1 MLKFVK
7 HFFCKMKVYL
17 LHFTGGFFMS
27 KKQLFNKKESFSIRK
42 YSFGAASIL
51 VGSLLF
57 LGGGHASAAETTE
70 AATHDTTSI
79 EQTQSKQEP
88 TSTQE
93 ATNTQESTPTQET
106 STTQEPTST
115 ENTSNTQKTTS
126 TQEVKS
132 TEETP
137 SSQETKSTQEIAS
150 TQEGQSN
157 TTQTQ
162 EQPTKETATQTTETP
177 STETVNTKEEPSTEQ
192 TSSTQ
197 DTTAPKI
204 HTKEAAT
211 TETSKTPT
219 TQESTKTPQSET
231 SKAETS
237 QQQTSSTD
245 AKKHSTQP
253 STPSESTDT
262 KKETTQPATKEA
274 TTQEQ
279 PSIQESQSTS
289 HKSVIQDAKEDNVT
303 PTQDNVST
311 HSNQMSVQ
319 PSPKTETTSS
329 VAPTSES
336 KVTLQDVPKTE
347 FKNLT
352 SNEKRVLYQALQQD
366 ANTQN
371 QQPKAILSTTPE
383 WTSAQRTKNASR
395 TGQDQL
401 NVTHTG
407 RYTSG
412 ADFGKGGTEIVKYN
426 PTNGDAYSINGD
438 KKALDII
445 DAAHP
450 NKDGTINLKKRIYL
464 QDNGI
469 EAGDVTSVTV
479 HPGGDYFAVSAPA
492 VDKTQPGTVAFY
504 DKDGNYLNHVKVGSL
519 PDMVTFSKDGKYLLV
534 ANEGE
539 PNDDYTVNPEGS
551 VSVIDVTGG
560 PSHLSSKNIRTASF
574 TKEHQKGLRA
584 LGPNAENVYLNIEP
598 EYIAVD
604 NQSKYAYVTL
614 QEVSA
619 IAKIDIANASIV
631 DVKAL
636 PYKDHSLAQN
646 SMDTSDKDGKTELRR
661 VPVLGL
667 LQPDG
672 IETYE
677 YNGETYLVIA
687 NEGDSQDYKG
697 YSEETRVKKIKDDIQ
712 LDAKYYQGYTQEELD
727 NMVKNGLFDDDQL
740 GRLKVTTDQPFKDKN
755 GKYHALVSYG
765 GRSFSIL
772 RASDL
777 EMIYDSGNDIEKRIL
792 ELLPERFNADYKDYN
807 DIEVDGRSDDKGPEV
822 ENVVV
827 GKVSSHSYAFV
838 GLERVGG
845 IMIYD
850 VTNPNEPYFV
860 KYLYDPDNKD
870 ISPEGVTFESAE
882 ESPNGKPLLIASFE
896 VSGTTST
903 WELDDLLGEKENQA
917 SDDDA
922 SKGEDQTLGEDT
934 TSDDTSKGEGQTPG
948 ENTAENDMSKGE
960 NQTSS
965 DNMLSTA
972 TSKTDEN
979 HATGDISSKD
989 NHDTKDMTHTV
1000 KDESHQSETTT
1011 KDNEP
1016 SYKTTHHKD
1025 NMNQGVHSNRPH
1037 VVDNIQSI
1045 HSHDM
1050 KHEPTKNVD
1059 KHEMKG
1065 EYIPHHMNNDQ
1076 HEMNYE
1082 HKETMAMPGHTVG
1095 TMNVST
1101 PATNSMNHVEHKD
1114 DKHLQQLPQ
1123 TGQQGTTTT
1132 LWSVLIGGL
1141 GLAFLRKRKTTKS
1154 EK

>member
-1 MLKFVK
+1 
-7 HFFCKMKVYL
+7 MKVSIF
-17 LHFTGGFFMS
+17 HFTGGFFMS

-70 AATHDTTSI
+70 ATTHETTSI
-79 EQTQSKQEP
+79 EHIQSKQES

-93 ATNTQESTPTQET
+93 GSNTKEI
-106 STTQEPTST
+106 STTQEPST
-115 ENTSNTQKTTS
+115 TETTSNTQETPS

-137 SSQETKSTQEIAS
+137 SSQETTSIEEAPSSKES
-150 TQEGQSN
+150 QSN
-157 TTQTQ
+157 TTTI
-162 EQPTKETATQTTETP
+162 
-177 STETVNTKEEPSTEQ
+177 KEEPSTERA
-192 TSSTQ
+192 SSTK
-197 DTTAPKI
+197 DI
-204 HTKEAAT
+204 HTKEIAT
-211 TETSKTPT
+211 TETSKALA
-219 TQESTKTPQSET
+219 TQQSIKTQL
-231 SKAETS
+231 ETS
-237 QQQTSSTD
+237 QQQAS
-245 AKKHSTQP
+245 
-253 STPSESTDT
+253 STDT
-262 KKETTQPATKEA
+262 KAQSSTPSKSTSTKKETIQSSTKEIS
-274 TTQEQ
+274 TQEQ
-279 PSIQESQSTS
+279 LSTQESKPTS
-289 HKSVIQDAKEDNVT
+289 HKSVVQSAKEDNVM
-303 PTQDNVST
+303 PAQDNIST
-311 HSNQMSVQ
+311 YSNQISAQ
-319 PSPKTETTSS
+319 PAPKADTTST

-336 KVTLQDVPKTE
+336 KVTIQDIPKTE

-352 SNEKRVLYQALQQD
+352 SNEKEVLYQALQQD

-371 QQPKAILSTTPE
+371 QQPKAILSTTPM
-383 WTSAQRTKNASR
+383 WTSAQRAKNASR

-412 ADFGKGGTEIVKYN
+412 ADFDKGGTEIVKYN
-426 PTNGDAYSINGD
+426 PTNGVAYSINGD
-438 KKALDII
+438 KEALDIV
-445 DAAHP
+445 DVAHP
-450 NKDGTINLKKRIYL
+450 SVDGTINLKKRIYL
-464 QDNGI
+464 QDNDI
-469 EAGDVTSVTV
+469 EAGDVTSVAV

-504 DKDGNYLNHVKVGSL
+504 DKDGNYLNHVTVGSL

-551 VSVIDVTGG
+551 VSVIDMTSG
-560 PSHLSSKNIRTASF
+560 PSHLSAQDIRVASF
-574 TKEHQKGLRA
+574 TKEHQKSLRA
-584 LGPNAENVYLNIEP
+584 LGPNAEDAYLNIEP

-636 PYKDHSLAQN
+636 PYKDHSFVQN
-646 SMDTSDKDGKTELRR
+646 SMDTSDKDGKSELRR

-672 IETYE
+672 VETYE

-712 LDAKYYQGYTQEELD
+712 LDATYYQGYTQEALD
-727 NMVKNGLFDDDQL
+727 DMVKNGLFNDEQL
-740 GRLKVTTDQPFKDKN
+740 GRLKVTTDQPFKN
-755 GKYHALVSYG
+755 EYGIYHALVSYG

-772 RASDL
+772 RGSDL
-777 EMIYDSGNDIEKRIL
+777 EMIYDSGNDIEQRIL
-792 ELLPERFNADYKDYN
+792 ELLPERFNADYQDYN

-827 GKVSSHSYAFV
+827 GQVGSHSYAFV

-850 VTNPNEPYFV
+850 ITDPYEPYFV

-870 ISPEGVTFESAE
+870 ISPEGITFESAE

-903 WELDDLLGEKENQA
+903 WELDDLLSENEGE
-917 SDDDA
+917 
-922 SKGEDQTLGEDT
+922 TP
-934 TSDDTSKGEGQTPG
+934 SDDTTDNDTSK
-948 ENTAENDMSKGE
+948 ENDDTSNIDDNHTSDVDS
-960 NQTSS
+960 NQT
-965 DNMLSTA
+965 
-972 TSKTDEN
+972 
-979 HATGDISSKD
+979 TGDTSSKD
-989 NHDTKDMTHTV
+989 NSKTEDMASPV
-1000 KDESHQSETTT
+1000 KNETNQSDIIT
-1011 KDNEP
+1011 KDN
-1016 SYKTTHHKD
+1016 THSQKLIHHSD
-1025 NMNQGVHSNRPH
+1025 DMNQGIHSSRPH
-1037 VVDNIQSI
+1037 VEDNTQPMR
-1045 HSHDM
+1045 HHDM
-1050 KHEPTKNVD
+1050 KYESTQSGD
-1059 KHEMKG
+1059 THEMKS
-1065 EYIPHHMNNDQ
+1065 EYVNRHMNNAKHMHHHQ
-1076 HEMNYE
+1076 HELHLEN
-1082 HKETMAMPGHTVG
+1082 TQPMAMTGHTIDAR
-1095 TMNVST
+1095 NNST
-1101 PATNSMNHVEHKD
+1101 SAMHSMKHVAYKD
-1114 DKHLQQLPQ
+1114 NKHVQHLPQ
-1123 TGQQGTTTT
+1123 TGQHDTTMT
-1132 LWSVLIGGL
+1132 LWSVLVGGL
-1141 GLAFLRKRKTTKS
+1141 GLAFLRKRKTSKI

>member
-1 MLKFVK
+1 
-7 HFFCKMKVYL
+7 
-17 LHFTGGFFMS
+17 MS

-42 YSFGAASIL
+42 YSFGATSIL

-57 LGGGHASAAETTE
+57 LGGGHASASETTE
-70 AATHDTTSI
+70 ATTRETTSI
-79 EQTQSKQEP
+79 EHIQSKQES

-93 ATNTQESTPTQET
+93 RSNTKEI
-106 STTQEPTST
+106 STTQEPST
-115 ENTSNTQKTTS
+115 TETTSNTQETPL

-137 SSQETKSTQEIAS
+137 SSQETAS
-150 TQEGQSN
+150 TEETPSSQESQSN
-157 TTQTQ
+157 TM
-162 EQPTKETATQTTETP
+162 TTR
-177 STETVNTKEEPSTEQ
+177 EEPSTEQ
-192 TSSTQ
+192 ASSTK
-197 DTTAPKI
+197 DI
-204 HTKEAAT
+204 HTKETFT
-211 TETSKTPT
+211 TETSKAPA
-219 TQESTKTPQSET
+219 TQQSIKTQP
-231 SKAETS
+231 ETS
-237 QQQTSSTD
+237 QQQSSSTD
-245 AKKHSTQP
+245 IKAQS
-253 STPSESTDT
+253 STPSKSTST
-262 KKETTQPATKEA
+262 KKETIPSSNKE
-274 TTQEQ
+274 TSTQEQ
-279 PSIQESQSTS
+279 LSTQESKPTS
-289 HKSVIQDAKEDNVT
+289 HKSVVQDAKEDNVMSA
-303 PTQDNVST
+303 QDNIST
-311 HSNQMSVQ
+311 NSNQISAQ
-319 PSPKTETTSS
+319 TTPKVDTTST

-336 KVTLQDVPKTE
+336 KVTIQDIPKME

-352 SNEKRVLYQALQQD
+352 SNEKEMLYQALQQD

-371 QQPKAILSTTPE
+371 QQPKAILSTTPM

-412 ADFGKGGTEIVKYN
+412 SDFGNGGTEIVKYN
-426 PTNGDAYSINGD
+426 PTTGDAYSINGD
-438 KKALDII
+438 KEALDII

-450 NKDGTINLKKRIYL
+450 NADGTINLKKRIYL

-469 EAGDVTSVTV
+469 EAGDVTSVAV
-479 HPGGDYFAVSAPA
+479 HPSGDYFAVSAPA
-492 VDKTQPGTVAFY
+492 IDKTQPGTVAFY
-504 DKDGNYLNHVKVGSL
+504 DKDGNYLNHVTVGSL
-519 PDMVTFSKDGKYLLV
+519 PDMVTFSKDGKYVLV

-551 VSVIDVTGG
+551 VSVIDVTSG
-560 PSHLSSKNIRTASF
+560 PSHLNAQDIRTALF
-574 TKEHQKGLRA
+574 TKEHQNGLRTI
-584 LGPNAENVYLNIEP
+584 GSNAEDAYLNIEP

-619 IAKIDIANASIV
+619 IAKIDIENASIV

-636 PYKDHSLAQN
+636 PYKDHSLVQN
-646 SMDTSDKDGKTELRR
+646 SMDTSDKDDKTELRR

-712 LDAKYYQGYTQEELD
+712 LDATYYQGYTQEELD
-727 NMVKNGLFDDDQL
+727 EMVKNGLFDDDQL
-740 GRLKVTTDQPFKDKN
+740 GRLKVTTDQPFKDEN

-777 EMIYDSGNDIEKRIL
+777 EMIYDSGNDIEQRIL

-827 GKVSSHSYAFV
+827 GQVGSHSYAFV

-850 VTNPNEPYFV
+850 ITNPYEPYFV

-870 ISPEGVTFESAE
+870 ISPEGITFESAE

-903 WELDDLLGEKENQA
+903 WELDDLFSENEYETP
-917 SDDDA
+917 SDDTPDDNTPNDNT
-922 SKGEDQTLGEDT
+922 SKED
-934 TSDDTSKGEGQTPG
+934 DDTSKVDDNHISDIDG
-948 ENTAENDMSKGE
+948 
-960 NQTSS
+960 NQI
-965 DNMLSTA
+965 
-972 TSKTDEN
+972 TDD
-979 HATGDISSKD
+979 TSSKD
-989 NHDTKDMTHTV
+989 IGKTEDMASPVKNETNQSDTI
-1000 KDESHQSETTT
+1000 T
-1011 KDNEP
+1011 KDNAH
-1016 SYKTTHHKD
+1016 SQKLTHHSD
-1025 NMNQGVHSNRPH
+1025 DMNQNIHSNHPH
-1037 VVDNIQSI
+1037 IEDNTQSV
-1045 HSHDM
+1045 HHHDM
-1050 KHEPTKNVD
+1050 KHESTQSGNT
-1059 KHEMKG
+1059 HEMKG
-1065 EYIPHHMNNDQ
+1065 EYVNRHMNNAKHTHHHQ
-1076 HEMNYE
+1076 HELHHELTQPM
-1082 HKETMAMPGHTVG
+1082 TIPGHTIDVI
-1095 TMNVST
+1095 NNST
-1101 PATNSMNHVEHKD
+1101 SAMHSMKHVAHKD
-1114 DKHLQQLPQ
+1114 NKHVQHLPQ
-1123 TGQQGTTTT
+1123 TGQHDTTMT
-1132 LWSVLIGGL
+1132 LWSVLVGGL
-1141 GLAFLRKRKTTKS
+1141 GLAFLRKRKTSKI

>member
-1 MLKFVK
+1 
-7 HFFCKMKVYL
+7 MKVYL
-17 LHFTGGFFMS
+17 FHFTGGFFMS

-70 AATHDTTSI
+70 ATTHETTSI
-79 EQTQSKQEP
+79 EHIQSKQES

-93 ATNTQESTPTQET
+93 GSNTKEI
-106 STTQEPTST
+106 STTQEPST
-115 ENTSNTQKTTS
+115 TETTSNTQETPS

-137 SSQETKSTQEIAS
+137 SSQETTSIEEAPSSKES
-150 TQEGQSN
+150 QSN
-157 TTQTQ
+157 TTTI
-162 EQPTKETATQTTETP
+162 
-177 STETVNTKEEPSTEQ
+177 KEEPSTERA
-192 TSSTQ
+192 SSTK
-197 DTTAPKI
+197 DI
-204 HTKEAAT
+204 HTKEIAT
-211 TETSKTPT
+211 TETSKALA
-219 TQESTKTPQSET
+219 TQQSIKTQP
-231 SKAETS
+231 ETS
-237 QQQTSSTD
+237 QQQAS
-245 AKKHSTQP
+245 
-253 STPSESTDT
+253 STDT
-262 KKETTQPATKEA
+262 KAQSSTPSKSTSTKKETIQSSTKEIS
-274 TTQEQ
+274 TQEQ
-279 PSIQESQSTS
+279 LSTQESKPTS
-289 HKSVIQDAKEDNVT
+289 HKSVVQSAKEDNVM
-303 PTQDNVST
+303 PAQDNIST
-311 HSNQMSVQ
+311 YSNQISAQ
-319 PSPKTETTSS
+319 PAPKADTTST

-336 KVTLQDVPKTE
+336 KVTIQDIPKTE

-352 SNEKRVLYQALQQD
+352 SNEKEVLYQALQQD

-371 QQPKAILSTTPE
+371 QQPKAILSTTPM
-383 WTSAQRTKNASR
+383 WTSAQRAKNASR

-412 ADFGKGGTEIVKYN
+412 ADFDKGGTEIVKYN
-426 PTNGDAYSINGD
+426 PTNGVAYSINGD
-438 KKALDII
+438 KEALDIV
-445 DAAHP
+445 DVAHP
-450 NKDGTINLKKRIYL
+450 SVDGTINLKKRIYL
-464 QDNGI
+464 QDNDI
-469 EAGDVTSVTV
+469 EAGDVTSVAV

-504 DKDGNYLNHVKVGSL
+504 DKDGNYLNHVTVGSL

-551 VSVIDVTGG
+551 VSVIDVTSG
-560 PSHLSSKNIRTASF
+560 PSHLSAQDIRTASF

-584 LGPNAENVYLNIEP
+584 LGPNAKDAYLNIEP

-636 PYKDHSLAQN
+636 PYKDHSLVQN
-646 SMDTSDKDGKTELRR
+646 SMDTSDKDGKSELRR

-697 YSEETRVKKIKDDIQ
+697 YAEETRVKKIKNDIQ
-712 LDAKYYQGYTQEELD
+712 LDATYYQGYTQEVLD
-727 NMVKNGLFDDDQL
+727 DMVKNGLFNDDQL
-740 GRLKVTTDQPFKDKN
+740 GRLKVTTDQPFKDEN
-755 GKYHALVSYG
+755 GTYHALVSYG

-777 EMIYDSGNDIEKRIL
+777 EMIYDSGNDIEQRIL
-792 ELLPERFNADYKDYN
+792 ELLPERFNVDYKDYN

-827 GKVSSHSYAFV
+827 GQVGSHSYAFV

-850 VTNPNEPYFV
+850 ITNPYEPYFV

-870 ISPEGVTFESAE
+870 ISPEGITFESAE
-882 ESPNGKPLLIASFE
+882 KSPNGKPLLITSFE

-903 WELDDLLGEKENQA
+903 WELDDLLSENEDETP
-917 SDDDA
+917 SDDMLD
-922 SKGEDQTLGEDT
+922 
-934 TSDDTSKGEGQTPG
+934 DDTSK
-948 ENTAENDMSKGE
+948 ENVD
-960 NQTSS
+960 
-965 DNMLSTA
+965 
-972 TSKTDEN
+972 TSKIDDN
-979 HATGDISSKD
+979 HASDVDGNQITGDTSSKD
-989 NHDTKDMTHTV
+989 NGKTEDMAFPV
-1000 KDESHQSETTT
+1000 KDETNQSDTIT
-1011 KDNEP
+1011 KDNAH
-1016 SYKTTHHKD
+1016 SQKLTHHSD
-1025 NMNQGVHSNRPH
+1025 DMN
-1037 VVDNIQSI
+1037 QSI
-1045 HSHDM
+1045 HSSHPHVEDNTQPVHHHDM
-1050 KHEPTKNVD
+1050 KHESTQSEVT
-1059 KHEMKG
+1059 HEMKCD
-1065 EYIPHHMNNDQ
+1065 YVKRHMNNAKHTHYQ
-1076 HEMNYE
+1076 HELHHE
-1082 HKETMAMPGHTVG
+1082 HTQPMTMTGHTVDAI
-1095 TMNVST
+1095 NNST
-1101 PATNSMNHVEHKD
+1101 SAMHSMKHATHKD
-1114 DKHLQQLPQ
+1114 NKHVQHLPQ
-1123 TGQQGTTTT
+1123 TGQHDTTTT
-1132 LWSVLIGGL
+1132 LWSVLAGGL
-1141 GLAFLRKRKTTKS
+1141 GLAFLRKRKTSKITK
-1154 EK
+1154 